1 MSTLHATA
9 PQRLGKSMKG
19 AVTGSYN
26 AHCVEDMGHANVNKD
41 LDRQQSFLDKMRTEL
56 RESWPNSKDVMQTQE
71 ESMRLLEAAPKE
83 MQAGASKESQ
93 AQGISTIV
101 GGDGR
106 FRKNYDRP

>member
-56 RESWPNSKDVMQTQE
+56 
-71 ESMRLLEAAPKE
+71 SMKP
-83 MQAGASKESQ
+83 
-93 AQGISTIV
+93 
-101 GGDGR
+101 GGVR
-106 FRKNYDRP
+106 QRKLAE